1 MVNIILKKIVKNKKT
16 YPSWSTGST
25 YFLESKEKEENIEI
39 YYKTKSNRKIS
50 RIFPKKLNLTPK
62 LAYALGFIK
71 GEGANALGKSN
82 YRRFTLTNADPK
94 IMLFVLK
101 ELDKNNLLKI
111 SNLKREAI
119 HLLHHNKSDSEVINY
134 WSRNLN
140 LPKKLFKC
148 FEDKNKTSDY
158 GVCHV
163 YVSDVL
169 LRRVIDLIHEKFL

>member
-16 YPSWSTGST
+16 YPSWSTGAT

-50 RIFPKKLNLTPK
+50 RIFPKKLSLTPK
-62 LAYALGFIK
+62 LTYSLGFLK

-82 YRRFTLTNADPK
+82 YRRFTLTNSEPQT
-94 IMLFVLK
+94 ILLVLN
-101 ELDKNNLLKI
+101 ELDKNNILKKTQ
-111 SNLKREAI
+111 LREKSI

-134 WSRNLN
+134 WSKNLN

-169 LRRVIDLIHEKFL
+169 LRRVIDLIHEIFL